1 VISLKI
7 CPFPCFCFTLH
18 LYLSA
23 ATTVTTKCENGETI
37 PPSKAVKKMS
47 EPDPLVDIEMLRPG
61 TPNKFKMLLRLK
73 QKVDHMQEL
82 IGNVSKGME
91 K

>member
-1 VISLKI
+1 
-7 CPFPCFCFTLH
+7 
-18 LYLSA
+18 
-23 ATTVTTKCENGETI
+23 
-37 PPSKAVKKMS
+37 MS